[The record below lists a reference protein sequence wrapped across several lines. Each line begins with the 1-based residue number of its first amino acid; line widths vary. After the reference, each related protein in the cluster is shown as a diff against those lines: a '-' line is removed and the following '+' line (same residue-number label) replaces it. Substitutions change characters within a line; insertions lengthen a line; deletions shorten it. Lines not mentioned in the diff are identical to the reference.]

1 MILLTC
7 LWDPI
12 HVEVSQVKEPASILS
27 ALASFAW
34 PLITLLILY
43 LYRNPLS
50 TFLIKIGER
59 ATEIGIGSWASI
71 KLPEVK
77 EAPPNPISVL
87 RELTTDRWEES
98 SGQWFHEFASSTATS
113 EYALLDLGDGQQWI
127 SSRLFIF
134 AVMLQRMKALKCIVF
149 AVSQP
154 DGTRRFIGCVTP
166 DNVRWALATSQPWL
180 ELAYAQAYSQVMT
193 NQSMPGSGLP
203 PPTRIDGSIV
213 SFVAEDIV
221 RTFIRSLKNPPAG
234 VLPDQQNWVS
244 LQNGSEHATW
254 LEPLELQ
261 RLFGAYLWKD
271 AVEGRADDTPEQ
283 KRLEM
288 KHVISKSAPYVAILK
303 DGDYKSLCNR
313 LALLAEIGQS
323 VL

>member
-1 MILLTC
+1 MILVAF
-7 LWDPI
+7 LWDPMKI
-12 HVEVSQVKEPASILS
+12 ELSQAKEPASVLGS
-27 ALASFAW
+27 LASFAW

-43 LYRNPLS
+43 LYRDPLS

-149 AVSQP
+149 VVSQP
-154 DGTRRFIGCVTP
+154 DGTRRFIGCATP
-166 DNVRWALATSQPWL
+166 DNVRWALATNQPWL
-180 ELAYAQAYSQVMT
+180 EVAYAQSYSQVMT

-213 SFVAEDIV
+213 PFVAEDIV
-221 RTFIRSLKNPPAG
+221 RTFIRSLKIAPAI
-234 VLPDQQNWVS
+234 LPDPQNWVN
-244 LQNGSEHATW
+244 LPNGSEHATW

-271 AVEGRADDTPEQ
+271 SVEGRTDDTPEE

-288 KHVISKSAPYVAILK
+288 KHVISKSVPYVAILK
-303 DGDYKSLCNR
+303 DGAYKSLCNR

-323 VL
+323 IL